1 MSSPRILAVAGS
13 LRSGSLNRKLLAVA
27 VAGARMA
34 GAEVTAIDLRDFA
47 LPLYD
52 GDLEAAQG
60 MPPAARRLKDL
71 FIEHQGLL
79 ISCPEY
85 NSSITAVLKNTLD
98 WISRQD
104 GAESGLVPYDGKV
117 AGLFSASPGPF
128 GAVRS
133 LEAVRGVL
141 MSLGCMVI
149 PRRVALP
156 RAHEAFAEDGTMK
169 DPKQTELVHGL
180 AGEVVRVIT
189 KLRRVD

>member
-1 MSSPRILAVAGS
+1 MSSPRILAIAGS

-34 GAEVTAIDLRDFA
+34 GAEVTAVDLRDFA

-60 MPPAARRLKDL
+60 IPPAARRLKDL

>member
-1 MSSPRILAVAGS
+1 MSSPRILAFAGS
-13 LRSGSLNRKLLAVA
+13 LRSASLNRKLLAVA
-27 VAGARMA
+27 VAGARSA
-34 GAEVTAIDLRDFA
+34 GAEVTTIDLREFA

-60 MPPAARRLKDL
+60 IPPAARRLKDL
-71 FIEHQGLL
+71 FIEHQALL
-79 ISCPEY
+79 IACPEY

-104 GAESGLVPYDGKV
+104 GAESGLVPYEGKV

-156 RAHEAFAEDGTMK
+156 RAHEAFAEDGTLK